1 MAKLIVTG
9 SGFRLWAL
17 TKAEDYLFIDAYLL
31 IKRFV
36 PNYDSRFREFER
48 VYFSEGCMLADKSLM
63 LINSIL
69 NRKGYDP
76 LHLREG
82 HSDSYTVLKGQP
94 KAEERARIRTALEG
108 MDDRDR
114 SLVIETKAAE
124 VNRPIDRDVI
134 YDATKAARQMPLEPV
149 GTAKVAPT
157 ALTEQLIDALE
168 GGRLMP
174 PAVTRADTH
183 EPAGTPD
190 PMRSKQST
198 TKGRHVLLN
207 LGEHAQETPPVVD
220 TLPQGEKRARTATVK
235 LAMLSAVQDEV
246 TAIRDEMVALQAI
259 RAENG
264 ALHAA
269 VNEIERLKQV
279 LEVNQDEVRSLRAAL
294 RAFQSS
300 VAEVAIVA

>member
-31 IKRFV
+31 IKPFV

-48 VYFSEGCMLADKSLM
+48 MYFSEGCMLADKSLM

-94 KAEERARIRTALEG
+94 KAEERARIRTALED

-114 SLVIETKAAE
+114 SLVIESKAAE
-124 VNRPIDRDVI
+124 VNRQIDRDVI
-134 YDATKAARQMPLEPV
+134 YDATKSARLMPLEPA
-149 GTAKVAPT
+149 GTVKVAPT
-157 ALTEQLIDALE
+157 ALTEQLIGALD
-168 GGRLMP
+168 GGRLML
-174 PAVTRADTH
+174 PAVARAGTH
-183 EPAGTPD
+183 EPAGTLD

-198 TKGRHVLLN
+198 TTGRRVLLD
-207 LGEHAQETPPVVD
+207 LRKREQETPPVVD
-220 TLPQGEKRARTATVK
+220 TPPREKRARSATVK
-235 LAMLSAVQDEV
+235 LAMLTAVQDEV
-246 TAIRDEMVALQAI
+246 SAIRDEMAALQAI

-279 LEVNQDEVRSLRAAL
+279 IAVSQEEMRGLRAAL
-294 RAFQSS
+294 KAFQSS
-300 VAEVAIVA
+300 IAEVAIAA